1 MAQLLS
7 AIPLT
12 SLSGVGAKVAEKL
25 EKVGLHTVQDLLFHL
40 PHRYEDRTR
49 IYPIVKLHPGLWG
62 SVQGKVMSSD
72 VAFGRR
78 KMLTVKVS
86 DGNGTI
92 TLRFFN
98 FTAAMKNNFSEGRVI
113 VAYGE
118 VKRGNHGLEIIH
130 PEYKFHAEGKTPK
143 LEQTLTPIYRQLRG

>member
-12 SLSGVGAKVAEKL
+12 SLNGVGAKVAEKL
-25 EKVGLHTVQDLLFHL
+25 EKVGLHSVQDLLFHL

-49 IYPIVKLHPGLWG
+49 IYPIIKLHPGLWG
-62 SVQGKVMSSD
+62 SVQGRIMTSD

-98 FTAAMKNNFSEGRVI
+98 FTAAMKNNFSEGRVV

-118 VKRGNHGLEIIH
+118 VKRGKPWTGNHSS
-130 PEYKFHAEGKTPK
+130 
-143 LEQTLTPIYRQLRG
+143 